1 VWLALLGAGGVCFG
15 GAELIAGS
23 RWGWTGGMGPV
34 ESVAAGKS
42 GVLGQADAGGD
53 ASIVLV

>member
-1 VWLALLGAGGVCFG
+1 
-15 GAELIAGS
+15 
-23 RWGWTGGMGPV
+23 MGPV